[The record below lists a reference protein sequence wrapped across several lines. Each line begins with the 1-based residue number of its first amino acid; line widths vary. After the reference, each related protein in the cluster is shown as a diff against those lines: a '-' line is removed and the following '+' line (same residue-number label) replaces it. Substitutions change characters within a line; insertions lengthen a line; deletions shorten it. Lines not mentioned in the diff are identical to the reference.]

1 MNIEEVRKKL
11 GGYNPNDIVFL
22 KKHWQEWI
30 NNGKFDLIEEKTG
43 ANVQAVYNILDSSKI
58 KSINPAKYYND
69 RYEIRLNHSVKFEIA
84 VIISFDQPKKGSLG
98 IVTYYKRLIT
108 K

>member
-43 ANVQAVYNILDSSKI
+43 ANVQSVYNILDISKI
-58 KSINPAKYYND
+58 KGINPAKP
-69 RYEIRLNHSVKFEIA
+69 
-84 VIISFDQPKKGSLG
+84 QPKKGSLG